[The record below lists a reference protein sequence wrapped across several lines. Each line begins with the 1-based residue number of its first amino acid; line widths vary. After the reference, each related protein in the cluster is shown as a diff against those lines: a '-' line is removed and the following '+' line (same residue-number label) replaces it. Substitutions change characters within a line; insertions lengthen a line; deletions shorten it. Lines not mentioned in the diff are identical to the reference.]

1 MADVVNATRME
12 LTRLK
17 NQLVTT
23 RRGHHLL
30 KDKQDE
36 MMRQFL
42 QQIESYKQLRK
53 HVDSAWLK
61 SLSMFSYAKSFHFE
75 DELKEKFLV
84 PASSVKL
91 EFGKQSVM
99 SVDVPKVKIVE
110 SFEPKMTY
118 SFHGTHPALDDVV
131 SMLGKLLPDL
141 IQMAVED
148 KKNRILIREIE
159 KTKRRVN
166 AIEHI
171 IIPEI
176 VDDIKVVRMKISDAE
191 RSNTV
196 RIMKSKDLIL
206 KKNLQNK

>member
-42 QQIESYKQLRK
+42 LQIENYKQLRRK
-53 HVDSAWLK
+53 VDLAWLQA
-61 SLSMFSYAKSFHFE
+61 LDTFSYAKSFHFE
-75 DELKEKFLV
+75 EELKEKFLI
-84 PASSVKL
+84 PSNSL
-91 EFGKQSVM
+91 TFEFGKQSVM
-99 SVDVPKVKIVE
+99 SVDVPRVKILSTE
-110 SFEPKMTY
+110 DPKITY
-118 SFHGTHPALDDVV
+118 SFHGTHPSLDAVV
-131 SMLGKLLPDL
+131 SKLGKLLPDL

-176 VDDIKVVRMKISDAE
+176 VDDIKIVRMKISDAE

-196 RIMKSKDLIL
+196 RIMKSKELIL
-206 KKNLQNK
+206 KKNYQK